1 MKDPEL
7 YLDRLEVEVQDHLD
21 PAQPAVLDADHRAGV
36 NFDSYF
42 FSTVESRQIFS
53 LAPLNHVDEVTDPVT
68 LARFVPDEHSPRI
81 DFESRIYYFAAAE
94 NRDAFS
100 AEPRVYALP
109 KRHMKGRARALREA
123 RREAALQ
130 EGG

>member
-7 YLDRLEVEVQDHLD
+7 YLERLEVEVEDYLD
-21 PAQPAVLDADHRAGV
+21 RAGSAVLDADHRAGL
-36 NFDSYF
+36 NFDTYL
-42 FSTVESRQIFS
+42 FSTVEARKLFS
-53 LAPLNHVDEVTDPVT
+53 LAPLAHVDQLTDPVT
-68 LARFVPDEHSPRI
+68 LERFVPDEHSPRI
-81 DFESRIYYFAAAE
+81 DFESRIYYFASAE

-109 KRHMKGRARALREA
+109 KRHMKGRARALEEA
-123 RREAALQ
+123 RRVAALQ